1 MKYYTPSWLDEL
13 CLAGEVAWT
22 RLTPRRATPTSDT
35 DDGEPAP
42 PTTGTAAAT
51 RATPVT
57 LAPRTALFD
66 LVAAVRSTPNAPE
79 PAIPEAGAGA
89 EILALLQQ
97 RGALFF
103 DELVGGTRRLATDV
117 ERGLRELIGAG
128 LVTSDGFQGLRE
140 IAGGSKRNGRRH
152 GRRSSSYLRGGLFAG
167 GGPPGRWSP
176 VEEPTSDDGSAL
188 DRADIEDLAEQVADV
203 MLQRYGVVFRDL
215 YPLEP
220 FTVPWREVLRAL
232 RRLEARGIIRGGRF
246 VTGFAGEQYA
256 LPEALTLLRKI
267 RREPTTGQRITISA
281 VDPANLTGVVLP
293 GPRVPKQ
300 SGRSFDLVDG
310 VIPATAAA
318 HVVMLEEPALASA
331 GGD

>member
-1 MKYYTPSWLDEL
+1 LS
-13 CLAGEVAWT
+13 
-22 RLTPRRATPTSDT
+22 RACS
-35 DDGEPAP
+35 A
-42 PTTGTAAAT
+42 TAAA
-51 RATPVT
+51 RFPPA
-57 LAPRTALFD
+57 LAPETAIL
-66 LVAAVRSTPNAPE
+66 E
-79 PAIPEAGAGA
+79 EGAGA

-103 DELVGGTRRLATDV
+103 DELVRGTRRLSTDV

-140 IAGGSKRNGRRH
+140 IAGGSKRHGRRH
-152 GRRSSSYLRGGLFAG
+152 GRRGSSYLRGGLFSG

-176 VEEPTSDDGSAL
+176 VEAPTSEDGTPL
-188 DRADIEDLAEQVADV
+188 DRADIEDLAEAVADV

-215 YPLEP
+215 YPLEA

-267 RREPTTGQRITISA
+267 RREPTSGQRITISA

-293 GPRVPKQ
+293 GPRVPHQ
-300 SGRSFDLVDG
+300 AGRSITLVDG
-310 VIPATAAA
+310 VIPADSAG
-318 HVVMLEEPALASA
+318 HVVALAEPALT
-331 GGD
+331 GIER